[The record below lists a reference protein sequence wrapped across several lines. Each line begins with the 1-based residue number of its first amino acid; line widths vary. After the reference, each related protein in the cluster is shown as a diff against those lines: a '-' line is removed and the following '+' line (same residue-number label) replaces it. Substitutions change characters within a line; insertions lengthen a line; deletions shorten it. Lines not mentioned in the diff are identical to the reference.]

1 MKGQRDLVGLLA
13 ILAKAGRA
21 KTQVSVRE
29 LREVIGRR
37 SFAPLLLATSI
48 VGFTPLGGIPG
59 VPTVLAIIVVTIAM
73 QIVMGFESLWLPRFL
88 LDRQVEGK
96 KLVRGAKLLR
106 PVAGAIDKAIRPR
119 LTVLT
124 QRPTSYVIAVLCV
137 MIALTVPPLELVPFV
152 DIPLWAALVAFSLA
166 LVAHDGLLAIA
177 AFALTITGAILI
189 GLAVLW

>member
-1 MKGQRDLVGLLA
+1 MNGQPPDLVGLLA

-29 LREVIGRR
+29 LREVVGRR
-37 SFAPLLLATSI
+37 SFAPLLLAASI

-59 VPTVLAIIVVTIAM
+59 VPTTLATIVVIIAV
-73 QIVMGFESLWLPRFL
+73 QIVMGFESLWLPKFL
-88 LDRQVEGK
+88 LDREVEGK
-96 KLVRGAKLLR
+96 KLVRGAKSLR
-106 PVAGAIDKAIRPR
+106 PVARAIDKAIRPR
-119 LTVLT
+119 LTFLT
-124 QRPTSYVIAVLCV
+124 LRPTSYVIAVLCI

-177 AFALTITGAILI
+177 AFVLTITGAILI
-189 GLAVLW
+189 GIAVL